1 MLTRK
6 RHPFLFCLLFVSLL
20 SVCHEDILSAST
32 EPRKQQC
39 LAKRP
44 AAAADNA
51 RRDSL
56 VAAGVVGRGFRPRDV
71 VAAYGQP
78 RHRSRM
84 RIPVKGTLHYLDQWV
99 YPQRLEY
106 VYLVDGRVTDIVSM
120 LPSAPV
126 HPEPK

>member
-1 MLTRK
+1 MK
-6 RHPFLFCLLFVSLL
+6 RLHTYILRLLLASLL
-20 SVCHEDILSAST
+20 SVCLGGISPTPARAGGRQRVAS
-32 EPRKQQC
+32 E
-39 LAKRP
+39 P

-56 VAAGVVGRGFRPRDV
+56 VAAGAVGRGFRPRDV

-106 VYLVDGRVTDIVSM
+106 VYLVDGRVTDVVSM

-126 HPEPK
+126 HPEHK

>member
-1 MLTRK
+1 MK
-6 RHPFLFCLLFVSLL
+6 RLHTYVLRLLLASLL
-20 SVCHEDILSAST
+20 SVCLGGISPTPARAGGRQRGA
-32 EPRKQQC
+32 PK
-39 LAKRP
+39 P
-44 AAAADNA
+44 AAAVDNA

-56 VAAGVVGRGFRPRDV
+56 VAAGAVGRGFRPRDV

-78 RHRSRM
+78 RHRSRV

-106 VYLVDGRVTDIVSM
+106 VYLVDGRVTDVVSM